1 MNRDKGTGAR
11 EDSWLGMRERAMTV
25 RGWKGEKS
33 VSRKEL
39 FLRDTTEKSER
50 RNSKRKN

>member
-1 MNRDKGTGAR
+1 MNRDKGTNAR
-11 EDSWLGMRERAMTV
+11 EDNWQGRQEKAMTV